1 MSHESAVRSGKMVRF
16 STYSHTHTRPDA
28 LTYITFAVPRWVRDR
43 KLSFNRSFDLFFLL
57 PPALLLRLRLGM
69 ETMYAAWGKLTRR
82 TMVMVFFCCCYFQWK
97 MDGKL
102 KHTVRHSERARAQ
115 NSTVSLTQYD

>member
-1 MSHESAVRSGKMVRF
+1 MKAQYAVGKWF
-16 STYSHTHTRPDA
+16 DFPHTHTHTHAQMRSPTLRLPSHDGYVIVNYLSIA
-28 LTYITFAVPRWVRDR
+28 VSTF
-43 KLSFNRSFDLFFLL
+43 FFLL

-69 ETMYAAWGKLTRR
+69 ETMYAAWEKLTRR

-102 KHTVRHSERARAQ
+102 KHTVRHSERARAP
-115 NSTVSLTQYD
+115 NSTVLLTQYD